1 MIISVRDP
9 CSSYQL
15 DVDLRYAAAMMTARE
30 QRRLF
35 MLMGLYISD
44 EDCQR
49 AMDDLA
55 AAILESR
62 ENAANKILAGEWP
75 VPRPLPVEV
84 LKRFAD
90 AQLPFAMSVCKKPE
104 ILLKYEKEKK

>member
-9 CSSYQL
+9 YSGYQL
-15 DVDLRYAAAMMTARE
+15 DVDLRNAAETMNARE

-35 MLMGLYISD
+35 KRMGLYISD

-55 AAILESR
+55 AAIMESR

-75 VPRPLPVEV
+75 VPRPLSTDV
-84 LKRFAD
+84 LYRFAD
-90 AQLPFAMSVCKKPE
+90 AQLPIVMSTCKKPE